1 MKQREEDIKWAEE
14 VWEKLQKKLD
24 MVSER
29 VKNIVPG
36 DANENGRFVD
46 RGQGEDIFWW
56 TNGFWAGLLWQMYH
70 ATGKEAYKENAE
82 IIEQKLDMALEEF
95 WGLHHDVGFM
105 WLLSA
110 VADYRLT
117 GNEKSKNRGLHAA
130 NILAGRYNPKGHFI
144 RAWNPEC
151 DRSLDT
157 TGLMIIDCLMNLPLL
172 YWASEVTGDCRFSD
186 IANEHAN
193 TALRYILRED
203 GSCNHIVELNPQT
216 GEFVKSLGGQ
226 GYGEGSSWSRGQ
238 SWAVYGMTLSYAC
251 TKDEKYLHAAKQAAH
266 YFIANA
272 ALTDYIPLLD
282 FRAPKE
288 PKLADTT
295 AGVIT
300 ACGLLELSQYVGEL
314 EQPLYRES
322 AMRMLRA
329 MVEKC
334 CDWDEN
340 KDAILGYGSVAYHR
354 EVHCPIIYGDYFLVE
369 AVLRILGKATLL
381 W

>member
-1 MKQREEDIKWAEE
+1 MNYRAEDIKWAEE
-14 VWEKLQKKLD
+14 VWEKLQKKLSV
-24 MVSER
+24 VSER
-29 VKNIVPG
+29 VKDILPG
-36 DANENGRFVD
+36 DADENGKFVD
-46 RGQGEDIFWW
+46 RGNDIFWW

-70 ATGKEAYKENAE
+70 ATGEESYKVYAE
-82 IIEQKLDMALEEF
+82 VIEKKLDTALEEF

-105 WLLSA
+105 WSLSA

-130 NILAGRYNPKGHFI
+130 NILAGRYNPNGHFI

-151 DRSLDT
+151 DPSLDT
-157 TGLMIIDCLMNLPLL
+157 RGLMIIDCLMNLPLL
-172 YWASEVTGDCRFSD
+172 YWADELTDDHRYYT
-186 IANEHAN
+186 IAKEHAD

-203 GSCNHIVELNPQT
+203 GSCNHIVQFDSET

-238 SWAVYGMTLSYAC
+238 SWAVYGMTLSYLY
-251 TKDEKYLHAAKQAAH
+251 TKEERYLDAAKQAAH

-282 FRAPKE
+282 FRAPQE
-288 PKLADTT
+288 PKLVDTT

-300 ACGLLELSQYVGEL
+300 ACGLLELSKHVGEL
-314 EQPLYRES
+314 ERPLYVES

-334 CDWDEN
+334 CDWDEET
-340 KDAILGYGSVAYHR
+340 DAILGYGSGAYHKD
-354 EVHCPIIYGDYFLVE
+354 VHHPIIYGDYFLLE
-369 AVLRILGKATLL
+369 AVLRILGKDTLL

>member
-1 MKQREEDIKWAEE
+1 MKYRKEDIKWAED
-14 VWEKLQKKLD
+14 VWEKLQKKLEI
-24 MVSER
+24 VSER
-29 VKNIVPG
+29 VKDIIPG
-36 DANENGRFVD
+36 DADKTGKFVD
-46 RGQGEDIFWW
+46 RGSDIFWW

-70 ATGKEAYKENAE
+70 ATGQESYKVNAE
-82 IIEQKLDMALEEF
+82 VIEKKLDTALEEF

-105 WLLSA
+105 WSLSA

-130 NILAGRYNPKGHFI
+130 NILAGRYNPNGRFI

-151 DRSLDT
+151 DSSLDT
-157 TGLMIIDCLMNLPLL
+157 RGLMIIDCLMNLPLL
-172 YWASEVTGDCRFSD
+172 YWADQITGDHRYD
-186 IANEHAN
+186 TIAKEHAD

-203 GSCNHIVELNPQT
+203 GSCNHIVQFDPET

-238 SWAVYGMTLSYAC
+238 SWAVYGMTLSYLY
-251 TKDEKYLHAAKQAAH
+251 TKEEKYLQAAKQAAH

-272 ALTDYIPLLD
+272 ALNDYVPLLD
-282 FRAPKE
+282 FRAPEE
-288 PKLADTT
+288 PKCIDTT

-300 ACGLLELSQYVGEL
+300 ACGLLELSKHVNEFERHLYV
-314 EQPLYRES
+314 ES
-322 AMRMLRA
+322 AMRMLRVL
-329 MVEKC
+329 VERY

-340 KDAILGYGSVAYHR
+340 TDAILGYGSGAYGR
-354 EVHCPIIYGDYFLVE
+354 DVHCPIIYGNYFLVE
-369 AVLRILGKATLL
+369 AVLRVLGKDSLL